1 MAKLIFDE
9 VGKRFYE
16 TGVSKGVLFVQDETG
31 AYPKGVAWN
40 GITAAN
46 ESPTGAEANDQYADN
61 MKYLSLTGAENFEGT
76 IEAFSSPAEFDVC
89 DGMAEIAKGVNAH
102 QQNRKAFGFA
112 YQSIIGNDIKQNDYG
127 TKLHL
132 WYGCKAAPTERAHST
147 VNDSPEPAN
156 PSWSITSTPV
166 DVPGHRP
173 TSVLTIDSTKATP
186 AKWQA
191 LLDIIY
197 GTDST
202 VPYLPT
208 PAQVIA
214 LMKTV

>member
-16 TGVSKGVLFVQDETG
+16 TGVSKGVLFVQNELG

-40 GITAAN
+40 GLTAVN
-46 ESPTGAEANDQYADN
+46 ESPSGAEANDQYADN

-76 IEAFSSPAEFDVC
+76 IEAFYSPAEFDAC
-89 DGMAEIAKGVNAH
+89 DGMIEIAAGVNAH

-132 WYGCKAAPTERAHST
+132 WYGCKAAPTERANAT

-173 TSVLTIDSTKATP
+173 TSVLTIDSTKAKP

-197 GTDST
+197 GTELT
-202 VPYLPT
+202 EPYLPT
-208 PAQVIA
+208 PAQVIE
-214 LMKTV
+214 LMKAA